1 MEIEIAG
8 DGWDVLV
15 ISNGLLE
22 RGGNLKMKIISE
34 KLYYKI
40 YFNLI
45 SQCVFGFN
53 LTIFNNFRL
62 GMISCSA

>member
-1 MEIEIAG
+1 MLLIEGNDFEMEIEIAG

-15 ISNGLLE
+15 IIYGLLE
-22 RGGNLKMKIISE
+22 RGGSLKMKIISE

-45 SQCVFGFN
+45 SQW
-53 LTIFNNFRL
+53 FRL
-62 GMISCSA
+62 QFNDIQ

>member
-1 MEIEIAG
+1 MLLIEGNDFEMEIEIAG

-15 ISNGLLE
+15 IIYGLLE
-22 RGGNLKMKIISE
+22 RGGSLKMKIISE

-45 SQCVFGFN
+45 SQ
-53 LTIFNNFRL
+53 
-62 GMISCSA
+62 